1 MKKKTG
7 KVNQIATGFAAV
19 LLGFIVAGT
28 GTKVFANNNSDTYEY
43 FSFSGDN
50 TVHSDFRR
58 KDDTTSSWC
67 KCFNAST
74 SCSKISARN
83 SKSTVPAVTNQNFM
97 SQYMEQVNITT
108 HRAVIVDVGH
118 MYLEKIKNGI
128 CGIRFMKHMEMTHIQ
143 RHI

>member
-19 LLGFIVAGT
+19 LLGLIVAGT

-67 KCFNAST
+67 KCFNASSDESEFYVTVYGT
-74 SCSKISARN
+74 SEHNNTSGSYC
-83 SKSTVPAVTNQNFM
+83 
-97 SQYMEQVNITT
+97 
-108 HRAVIVDVGH
+108 VDVGH